1 MKYVFV
7 NGRAA
12 IVIRYWEERGRLA
25 DGGARV
31 EIRRVEQVEGP
42 RHRPGAAGFTVGPVG
57 GGTGIWR
64 ADLFMVLS
72 HPGTPCFHYHPQFES
87 DDVGERVFEPDMAA
101 DPRKWIA
108 ARLADITGLLEKAGA
123 ADVAASM
130 DLEEH
135 ERSLPLMLAAVDACL
150 AQLPAALARQAAA
163 V

>member
-72 HPGTPCFHYHPQFES
+72 QPGTPCFHYHPQFES

-150 AQLPAALARQAAA
+150 AQLPAALAKQAAA